1 MLARLRAYLL
11 AGIVVTTPLAIT
23 FWLTW
28 NFIRWVDVQVT
39 PLIPAAYNPG
49 TYLPFSVPG
58 LGLLIMLIFL
68 TLVGFVAANFFGR
81 SLIHLGERL
90 VGRMPVVRSIYGAA
104 KQIIET
110 VLRNSS
116 NSFRQ
121 VVLMEYPRRG
131 VWSIAFLTGEASGEL
146 QRRLGEDWITVYMPT
161 TPNPTSGFLLMVRQ
175 AEVIAL
181 DMSVEDAIKLIIS
194 AGVIVPPDHAAANVE
209 APELP
214 FLLGRSAE

>member
-11 AGIVVTTPLAIT
+11 AGIVVTAPLAIT
-23 FWLTW
+23 LWLTW
-28 NFIRWVDVQVT
+28 NFIHWVDAQVT
-39 PLIPAAYNPG
+39 PLIPTAYNPG
-49 TYLPFSVPG
+49 SYLPFSVPG
-58 LGLLIMLIFL
+58 LGLLVMLVFL

-81 SLIHLGERL
+81 ALIHVGERL
-90 VGRMPVVRSIYGAA
+90 VGRMPVVRSIYAAA

-121 VVLMEYPRRG
+121 VVLMEYPRLG

-161 TPNPTSGFLLMVRQ
+161 TPNPTSGFLLMVRR
-175 AEVIAL
+175 AAVIPL
-181 DMSVEDAIKLIIS
+181 DMSVEEAIKLIIS
-194 AGVIVPPDHAAANVE
+194 TGVIVPPDRAVANAE

-214 FLLGRSAE
+214 FVARSAE

>member
-23 FWLTW
+23 LWLTW
-28 NFIRWVDVQVT
+28 NFIHWVDVQIT
-39 PLIPAAYNPG
+39 PLIPVAYNPG

-58 LGLLIMLIFL
+58 LGLLIMLVFL

-90 VGRMPVVRSIYGAA
+90 VGRMPVIRSIYGAA

-121 VVLMEYPRRG
+121 VVLMEYPRQG

-161 TPNPTSGFLLMVRQ
+161 TPNPTSGFLLMVRR
-175 AEVIAL
+175 ADVIAL
-181 DMSVEDAIKLIIS
+181 DMSVEEAIKLIIS
-194 AGVIVPPDHAAANVE
+194 TGVIVPLDRAAANAE

-214 FLLGRSAE
+214 LVRQSAE

>member
-23 FWLTW
+23 LWLTW
-28 NFIRWVDVQVT
+28 NFIHWVDVQVT
-39 PLIPAAYNPG
+39 PLIPTAYNPG

-58 LGLLIMLIFL
+58 LGLLIMLVFL
-68 TLVGFVAANFFGR
+68 TLVGFIAANFFGR

-121 VVLMEYPRRG
+121 VVLMEYPRQG

-161 TPNPTSGFLLMVRQ
+161 TPNPTSGFLLMVRRSD
-175 AEVIAL
+175 VIPL
-181 DMSVEDAIKLIIS
+181 DMSVEEAIKLIIS
-194 AGVIVPPDHAAANVE
+194 TGVIVPPDRFAANAE

-214 FLLGRSAE
+214 LAFRQSAE

>member
-11 AGIVVTTPLAIT
+11 AGIVVTAPIAIT
-23 FWLTW
+23 LWLTW
-28 NFIRWVDVQVT
+28 NFIHWVDVQIT
-39 PLIPAAYNPG
+39 PLIPIAYNPG

-58 LGLLIMLIFL
+58 LGLLIMLVFL
-68 TLVGFVAANFFGR
+68 TVVGFVAANFFGR
-81 SLIHLGERL
+81 TLIHLGERL
-90 VGRMPVVRSIYGAA
+90 VGRMPVIRSIYGAA

-121 VVLMEYPRRG
+121 VVLMEYPREG
-131 VWSIAFLTGEASGEL
+131 VWSIAFLTGEATGEL

-161 TPNPTSGFLLMVRQ
+161 TPNPTSGFLLMVRR
-175 AEVIAL
+175 ADVIPL
-181 DMSVEDAIKLIIS
+181 DMSVEEAIKLIIS
-194 AGVIVPPDHAAANVE
+194 TGVIVPPDRVAANAE

-214 FLLGRSAE
+214 LMQSAE